1 MRKLIDLNAY
11 CTKSSAFFCEILQRL
26 ASPEAMSSSMVR
38 EEVRGGGGEGWGLS
52 GSFGFVVGVTYSKVS
67 PLASLPPLF
76 SSAM

>member
-38 EEVRGGGGEGWGLS
+38 EEVRGGGGGDGDFQEVLGL
-52 GSFGFVVGVTYSKVS
+52 
-67 PLASLPPLF
+67 
-76 SSAM
+76 